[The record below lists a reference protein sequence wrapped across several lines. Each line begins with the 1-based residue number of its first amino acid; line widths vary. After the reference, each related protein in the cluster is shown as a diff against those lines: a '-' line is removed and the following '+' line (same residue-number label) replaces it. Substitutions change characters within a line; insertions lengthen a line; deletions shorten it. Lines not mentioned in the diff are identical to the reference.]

1 MVVAPALQFYSR
13 YRSNF
18 KKGVGSFMDLV
29 YSHVCGLDVHKK
41 NVVACII
48 TPEGKEIRTF
58 STMTDDLIALKEFIK
73 AKGCSVVAMESTGSY
88 WKPIYNL
95 LELESIK
102 ILLVNAKHIKNVPG
116 RKTDVKDAEWI
127 ASLLQ
132 HGLLQGSFVPDR
144 EQRELRELVR
154 YRKSLIEEK
163 SRELNRI
170 QKVLE
175 GANIKLSSVVS
186 DINGASSR
194 SILEAIINGEEN
206 PETLAELSQGKLKN
220 KMDEL
225 KRALKG
231 LINHHQR
238 MLLEI
243 QLRHIDYLDEE
254 IAKLDE
260 EIKNRMLPFEKDLAL
275 LDTIPGVGR
284 RTAEQIIAEIGTNME
299 QFPSAA
305 HLCSW
310 AGLCPGHNESAG
322 KQKSAR
328 TRKGNQKLR
337 SSLIEAAR
345 AASRAKD
352 TYLSS
357 QYHRIAARRG
367 ANRAAVAVAHSI
379 LIIVYHILKQK
390 QPYIELGPTYYEEKK
405 RNMIIRQSLKKLE
418 SLGLKVTVES
428 AAS

>member
-1 MVVAPALQFYSR
+1 M
-13 YRSNF
+13 
-18 KKGVGSFMDLV
+18 
-29 YSHVCGLDVHKK
+29 
-41 NVVACII
+41 
-48 TPEGKEIRTF
+48 
-58 STMTDDLIALKEFIK
+58 
-73 AKGCSVVAMESTGSY
+73 
-88 WKPIYNL
+88 
-95 LELESIK
+95 
-102 ILLVNAKHIKNVPG
+102 
-116 RKTDVKDAEWI
+116 
-127 ASLLQ
+127 Q

-322 KQKSAR
+322 KQRSAR

-379 LIIVYHILKQK
+379 LIIVYHILKRK

-428 AAS
+428 GMS